1 MERGLFLRAFIITF
15 QRCPQLFSGVIDLLN
30 NAFLKIK
37 NRHRIP
43 HMISSWPDPGL

>member
-30 NAFLKIK
+30 NAFLEIK